1 VIFVV
6 IVGLVLLIEYVPDK
20 DFSQRFHTLSLAI
33 DSEAYEIAHMEY
45 AKIRDTWGRKKFL
58 YGLENSVERIE
69 EIDLTLERLGFYLS
83 SRDRTNALLET
94 KLLAFHWRQLAE

>member
-1 VIFVV
+1 MNRTTLGLIVIFVV

-20 DFSQRFHTLSLAI
+20 NFSQRFHTLSLAI

-69 EIDLTLERLGFYLS
+69 EI
-83 SRDRTNALLET
+83 
-94 KLLAFHWRQLAE
+94 